1 MYCNVHLSDP
11 EIQLFIFKDFFISYS
26 MLFLCR
32 VPSFI
37 LDIFSC
43 ALEKRQG
50 LGSQLL

>member
-26 MLFLCR
+26 LLFLCR
-32 VPSFI
+32 VPYFI

-43 ALEKRQG
+43 ALEKR